1 MIRQLQS
8 DRIRLVLSSVVQA
21 DHLGCFLFILMNKDL
36 RDSTVAKSKELEKK
50 LKQRERESQ
59 ARKSRKLIQ
68 VTDRNKASID
78 EALKL
83 SVITSSESTDTSDK
97 DTNTEED
104 ISGQSQEEFWY
115 DTSNTDLIGVVESP
129 VTPASTSQQDPESWS
144 LANRFLPEGCVLSRY
159 QTWHPRWVGV
169 DCRLL
174 VIVSILSPIL
184 NLRTLSQLL
193 WICRH
198 LM

>member
-8 DRIRLVLSSVVQA
+8 DQIRLVLSSVVQA

-129 VTPASTSQQDPESWS
+129 VTPASTSQQDPES
-144 LANRFLPEGCVLSRY
+144 
-159 QTWHPRWVGV
+159 
-169 DCRLL
+169 
-174 VIVSILSPIL
+174 
-184 NLRTLSQLL
+184 
-193 WICRH
+193 
-198 LM
+198 